1 MADYMHNTVAVILTL
16 CVLIL
21 VAGCTNTTQET
32 TLTEDSTYL
41 TPIPEATL
49 SAFHRE
55 ASIDNK
61 LDAVIAARLELGSP
75 PHFKPVGLVKT
86 LYAEKSKL
94 SDAYARLGSA
104 GNYSAPNWIEDTVV
118 WLVVFESDIQVT
130 PPGEYTPNPP
140 FYGCSYVLLA
150 APGGAGGE
158 VGGVDCAKFTEK
170 QNK

>member
-1 MADYMHNTVAVILTL
+1 M
-16 CVLIL
+16 
-21 VAGCTNTTQET
+21 
-32 TLTEDSTYL
+32 
-41 TPIPEATL
+41 PITEATL
-49 SAFHRE
+49 SAFHRGT
-55 ASIDNK
+55 SIDNK
-61 LDAVIAARLELGSP
+61 LDAVIAARLELASP

-86 LYAEKSKL
+86 LFAEKSKL
-94 SDAYARLGSA
+94 SDAYALVDSA
-104 GNYSAPNWIEDTVV
+104 GNYSAPDWVEDMVA